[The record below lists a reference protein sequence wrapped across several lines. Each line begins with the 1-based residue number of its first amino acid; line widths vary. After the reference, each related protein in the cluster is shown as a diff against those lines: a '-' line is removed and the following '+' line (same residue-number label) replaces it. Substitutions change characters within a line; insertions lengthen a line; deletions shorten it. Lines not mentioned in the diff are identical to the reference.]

1 MPRISFLPIYSI
13 GKIPTVGI
21 LLMIQLGKYFGK
33 KSYIVSTLFGPIVEI
48 QCMLEEKVVK
58 VDRLIAS
65 TTRGS
70 WQSYL
75 FTSIV
80 RF

>member
-65 TTRGS
+65 TTRGR

-75 FTSIV
+75 LTSIV

>member
-1 MPRISFLPIYSI
+1 MPRFSFLPIYSI
-13 GKIPTVGI
+13 GKIPTIGI
-21 LLMIQLGKYFGK
+21 LLMIKLGKYFGK

-65 TTRGS
+65 TTRGR

-75 FTSIV
+75 LTSIV